1 MFRTLLSFL
10 LVLAVAAETSAQTTA
25 PTGATTTT
33 AIKTTTARTRTTT
46 RRPVKKARRTTV
58 RKTTT
63 RRVGA
68 TTSPAPA
75 AGERTAIGPGGN
87 GAVGSS
93 ATADSKGENVYAAPG
108 MPVHVQSGKVEA
120 YNGRAAGERAPAKG
134 SSTLTPA
141 ASPK

>member
-10 LVLAVAAETSAQTTA
+10 LLLAVAAETSAQTTPA
-25 PTGATTTT
+25 GATTTT
-33 AIKTTTARTRTTT
+33 ATKTTARTRTTT
-46 RRPVKKARRTTV
+46 RRPVKKARRTIV

-63 RRVGA
+63 RSVGA
-68 TTSPAPA
+68 ASSPAPA

-108 MPVHVQSGKVEA
+108 MPVHVQTGKVES

>member
-10 LVLAVAAETSAQTTA
+10 LLLAVAAETSAQTTPA
-25 PTGATTTT
+25 GATTTT
-33 AIKTTTARTRTTT
+33 ATKTTARTRTTT
-46 RRPVKKARRTTV
+46 RRPVKKARRTMV

-68 TTSPAPA
+68 TSAPA
-75 AGERTAIGPGGN
+75 RPAVAERTAIGPGGN

-108 MPVHVQSGKVEA
+108 MPVNVQTGKVES
-120 YNGRAAGERAPAKG
+120 YNGRPAGERAPAKG
-134 SSTLTPA
+134 NSTLTPA

>member
-10 LVLAVAAETSAQTTA
+10 LLLAVAAETSAQTTPA
-25 PTGATTTT
+25 GATTTT
-33 AIKTTTARTRTTT
+33 ATKTTTARTRTTT
-46 RRPVKKARRTTV
+46 RRPVKKARRTIV

-63 RRVGA
+63 RSVGA
-68 TTSPAPA
+68 TSSPAPA

-108 MPVHVQSGKVEA
+108 MPVHVQTGKVEP